1 MNKSYCLFRTVWF
14 IIHQYLNFLL
24 CKETRFK
31 KKYCLNLGQLMRNCK
46 GTCSVLVS
54 FSGLII
60 NHLLDPHTLPQNI
73 QLKWCYQLQLLNL
86 IPEHTSP
93 TLCVDNIYITF
104 TASTVRHYIEGRLF
118 HSLACIFSTFLT
130 IVYPIHLLSF
140 PLVKTNVILFLLWH
154 LVIVLLSRPSCYCHF
169 LQPSLLTSENLKQ
182 EQESLREKQH
192 MPKFLLYQPVVAFFI
207 EVM

>member
-1 MNKSYCLFRTVWF
+1 
-14 IIHQYLNFLL
+14 
-24 CKETRFK
+24 
-31 KKYCLNLGQLMRNCK
+31 MRNCK

-60 NHLLDPHTLPQNI
+60 NHLLDPHTLPQNM
-73 QLKWCYQLQLLNL
+73 QLKWSYQLQLLNL

-140 PLVKTNVILFLLWH
+140 PLVKTNVILILLWH
-154 LVIVLLSRPSCYCHF
+154 LVIVLLSRPSCHCHF
-169 LQPSLLTSENLKQ
+169 LQPLLLTSENHKQ
-182 EQESLREKQH
+182 EQKFLREKQH
-192 MPKFLLYQPVVAFFI
+192 MPKFLFI
-207 EVM
+207 NQWLHFSLRLCKGS